1 MKSLTNSSKVHFTF
15 DQLELNMD
23 VTRGCHLMVTT
34 NQHNLVVRNLFMSNA
49 ENVNTYQEMGSIQ
62 VSNQPY
68 ISQHGLFVIKQK
80 RDTN

>member
-23 VTRGCHLMVTT
+23 VTS